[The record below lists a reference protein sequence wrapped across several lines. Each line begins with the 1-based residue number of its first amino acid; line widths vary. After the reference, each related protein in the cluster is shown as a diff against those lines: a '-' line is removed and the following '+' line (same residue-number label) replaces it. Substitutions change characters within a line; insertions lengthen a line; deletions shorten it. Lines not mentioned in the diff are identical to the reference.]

1 MNGPKDN
8 MKGSR
13 NLLLAGAVAAILSPL
28 QAALPTEVDTS
39 QWKCEQ
45 CPFQVGS
52 EVTTTVGALD
62 VSDRS
67 AKFGDYTGLDQSGG
81 YAIADVNGKSHA
93 ESGWYLAYEGHK
105 LGLDS
110 RDATVTIGKE
120 GFFSARLFYD
130 AIPKRTF
137 DDTATPFD
145 ISSTDDQLSLPA
157 GWVRASTTGGMTSLN
172 TALQPINIG
181 HDRKSAGVAFNVHLS
196 KAFGAFANFRREDK
210 EGIGYSG
217 VGNFTTALQ
226 IPEPIDSTIDS
237 YELGVQ
243 WKGESAFARLSY
255 FVQTYDNALNGL
267 TWDNPYIAF
276 NGATTGRM
284 ATAPDNEME
293 QIVFSAGAHF
303 AYDTSIGFNAS
314 LGSLSQDAALLPFT
328 TNAGLSPG
336 ALPRASLNGDA
347 DVNHYGLTLATHP
360 FDRIRVRG
368 SASYD
373 ERKDKTSSITFA
385 GGYVESDM
393 FSIPGSITPERY
405 DYKRSRGE
413 IEGEY
418 RLYDKVRLFVG
429 ARGEELKRT
438 EQDIDKTTEGT
449 GYSGI
454 RLSGLGGATLVL
466 RIGET
471 HKDAADLR
479 TPESWENPL
488 FWKYNLANRD
498 RDFGDVK
505 LSYAPAKSVT
515 LALDGQ
521 IANDIYRKSFYGLK
535 KGSDR
540 RGALNVTWM
549 PKEGLSL
556 YGDAA
561 YQQIKAE
568 QTNVGGTP
576 ANEWAATH
584 KDIYRTLGFGA
595 KYMGIADKWDL
606 QLDLAKAWSDGQINT
621 ITGAFPRNESEFK
634 SARFAVYY
642 KVNDALKLGA
652 GVRFEKLETSD
663 WALQGVQP
671 ATVTTLLALGA
682 DPYNYDVRVISFTV
696 HYDFGG
702 RKPKAE

>member
-13 NLLLAGAVAAILSPL
+13 NVLLAGAVAAVLSPL
-28 QAALPTEVDTS
+28 QAAMPAEVDTS
-39 QWKCEQ
+39 GWKCER

-52 EVTTTVGALD
+52 EGTATVGALD
-62 VSDRS
+62 VSDSS
-67 AKFGDYTGLDQSGG
+67 AKFGDYTGLDEEGG
-81 YAIADVNGKSHA
+81 YAIAAFDGRSRA
-93 ESGWYLAYEGHK
+93 ESGWFLTYEGRR

-110 RDATVTIGKE
+110 RDAAVTIGKE
-120 GFFSARLFYD
+120 GIFSARLTYD

-137 DDTATPFD
+137 DDTATPFS
-145 ISSTDDQLSLPA
+145 IGSTNDQLSLPA
-157 GWVRASTTGGMTSLN
+157 TWVRASTTGGMTSLN
-172 TALQPINIG
+172 AALQPIDIG
-181 HDRKSAGVAFNVHLS
+181 HDRESAGVAFNMRLS

-210 EGIGYSG
+210 EGVGYSG

-226 IPEPIDSTIDS
+226 IPDPVDSSTDS
-237 YELGVQ
+237 YEIGVQ
-243 WKGESAFARLSY
+243 WKGKSAFARLSY
-255 FVQTYDNALNGL
+255 SAQEYDNELNGL
-267 TWDNPYIAF
+267 TWDNPYVAF

-284 ATAPDNEME
+284 ATAPDNKME

-314 LGSLSQDAALLPFT
+314 LAQLSQDAALLPFT

-368 SASYD
+368 SAAYD
-373 ERKDKTSSITFA
+373 ERKDNTSPITFA
-385 GGYVESDM
+385 DGYVESDM
-393 FSIPGSITPERY
+393 VRIPGAITPERY
-405 DYKRSRGE
+405 DYKRLRGE

-438 EQDIDKTTEGT
+438 QQDVDKTTEGT
-449 GYSGI
+449 GYSGV
-454 RLSGLGGATLVL
+454 RLNGFGGVTLVL

-471 HKDAADLR
+471 HKDAADTR
-479 TPESWENPL
+479 TPESWENPS

-505 LSYAPAKSVT
+505 LSWAPAASVT

-521 IANDIYRKSFYGLK
+521 IANDSYRKSYYGLK
-535 KGSDR
+535 SGSDR
-540 RGALNVTWM
+540 RGAVNVTWM
-549 PKEGLSL
+549 PKEGLSI

-576 ANEWAATH
+576 PNPWAATH
-584 KDIYRTLGFGA
+584 KDIYRTLGLGA

-606 QLDLAKAWSDGQINT
+606 QLDLARAKSEGDINT
-621 ITGAFPRNESEFK
+621 ITGAFPRNESEFT

-642 KVNDALKLGA
+642 QVTDALKLGA
-652 GVRFEKLETSD
+652 GYRYEKLETSD
-663 WALQGVQP
+663 WALQDVQP
-671 ATVTTLLALGA
+671 ATLATLLALGA
-682 DPYNYDVRVISFTV
+682 DPYNYDLHVISFTV
-696 HYDFGG
+696 RYDFGG
-702 RKPKAE
+702 PKAE

>member
-13 NLLLAGAVAAILSPL
+13 NPLLAGAVAAILSPL
-28 QAALPTEVDTS
+28 QAALPAEVDTS
-39 QWKCEQ
+39 QWKCER
-45 CPFQVGS
+45 CPFQAGS
-52 EVTTTVGALD
+52 EATVTVGALD
-62 VSDRS
+62 VSESS

-81 YAIADVNGKSHA
+81 YAIADVKGKSRA
-93 ESGWYLAYEGHK
+93 GSGWYLAYEGRR

-110 RDATVTIGKE
+110 RDAAVTIGKE
-120 GFFSARLFYD
+120 GIFSTRLTYD

-137 DDTATPFD
+137 DDTATPFS
-145 ISSTDDQLSLPA
+145 IGSSGDQLSLPA
-157 GWVRASTTGGMTSLN
+157 TWVRASTTGGMTSLN
-172 TALQPINIG
+172 AALQPIDIG
-181 HDRKSAGVAFNVHLS
+181 HDRESAGVAFNLRLS

-210 EGIGYSG
+210 EGVGYGG

-226 IPEPIDSTIDS
+226 IPEPIDSTTDS

-255 FVQTYDNALNGL
+255 SVQKYDNALNSL
-267 TWDNPYIAF
+267 TWDNPYVAF

-284 ATAPDNEME
+284 ATAPGNEME
-293 QIVFSAGAHF
+293 QIVFSAGARF

-314 LGSLSQDAALLPFT
+314 LGMLSQDAALLPFT

-368 SASYD
+368 SAAYD
-373 ERKDKTSSITFA
+373 ERKDNTDPITFA
-385 GGYVESDM
+385 NGYVESDM
-393 FSIPGSITPERY
+393 VSIPGAITPERY
-405 DYKRSRGE
+405 DYKRLRGE

-418 RLYDKVRLFVG
+418 RLYDKVRLFAG

-438 EQDIDKTTEGT
+438 EQDVNKTTEGT
-449 GYSGI
+449 GYSGV
-454 RLSGLGGATLVL
+454 RLSGFGGVTLVL

-479 TPESWENPL
+479 TPESWENPS

-505 LSYAPAKSVT
+505 LSWAPAANVT

-521 IANDIYRKSFYGLK
+521 IANDIYRRSPYGLK
-535 KGSDR
+535 SGSDR
-540 RGALNVTWM
+540 RGAVNVTWM
-549 PKEGLSL
+549 PKEGLSI

-561 YQQIKAE
+561 YQEIKAE

-576 ANEWAATH
+576 PNPWAATH
-584 KDIYRTLGFGA
+584 KDTYRTLGLGA
-595 KYMGIADKWDL
+595 KYTGIADKWDL
-606 QLDLAKAWSDGQINT
+606 QLDLAKAKSEGDITT
-621 ITGAFPRNESEFK
+621 ITGAFPRTDSEFT
-634 SARFAVYY
+634 SARFVVYY
-642 KVNDALKLGA
+642 QVNDALKLGA
-652 GVRFEKLETSD
+652 GVRYEKLETSD
-663 WALQGVQP
+663 WALEGVQP
-671 ATVTTLLALGA
+671 ATLATLLALGA
-682 DPYNYDVRVISFTV
+682 DPYNYDLQVISFTMR
-696 HYDFGG
+696 YDFGG
-702 RKPKAE
+702 PKAE

>member
-1 MNGPKDN
+1 MNGPKQN

-13 NLLLAGAVAAILSPL
+13 NLLLAGAVAAILSPVRS
-28 QAALPTEVDTS
+28 ALPADVDTS
-39 QWKCEQ
+39 EWKCER

-52 EVTTTVGALD
+52 DVIATVGAGTVD
-62 VSDRS
+62 DSS

-81 YAIADVNGKSHA
+81 YAIADVNGKSRA
-93 ESGWYLAYEGHK
+93 ESGWYVAYEGHK

-120 GFFSARLFYD
+120 GIFSARLFYD

-137 DDTATPFD
+137 DDTATPFS
-145 ISSTDDQLSLPA
+145 IGSTNDQLFLPA
-157 GWVRASTTGGMTSLN
+157 AWVDAGTTSAMTYLN
-172 TALQPINIG
+172 TALQPIDIG
-181 HDRKSAGVAFNVHLS
+181 HDRESAGVAFDMRLS
-196 KAFGAFANFRREDK
+196 KAFGAFANIRREEK
-210 EGIGYSG
+210 EGVGYAG

-255 FVQTYDNALNGL
+255 FVQKYGNSLDGL
-267 TWDNPYIAF
+267 TWDNPYVPF
-276 NGATTGRM
+276 NGATTGRK
-284 ATAPDNEME
+284 ALAPDNESK
-293 QIVFSAGAHF
+293 QVVLSAGAHF
-303 AYDTSIGFNAS
+303 AWDTSIGFNAL

-368 SASYD
+368 SAAYD
-373 ERKDKTSSITFA
+373 ERKDKTSPITFA
-385 GGYVESDM
+385 NGYVESDM

-405 DYKRSRGE
+405 DYKRLRGE

-438 EQDIDKTTEGT
+438 EQDVDKTTEGT
-449 GYSGI
+449 GYSGV

-471 HKDAADLR
+471 HKNAADLR

-521 IANDIYRKSFYGLK
+521 IANDVYRKSFFGLK

-540 RGALNVTWM
+540 RGAFNVAWM
-549 PKEGLSL
+549 PKEGLSV

-584 KDIYRTLGFGA
+584 KDIYRTLGLGA

-606 QLDLAKAWSDGQINT
+606 QFDLAKAKSEGEINT

-642 KVNDALKLGA
+642 QMNDALKLGA

-671 ATVTTLLALGA
+671 ATVATLLALGA

-696 HYDFGG
+696 RYNFGG
-702 RKPKAE
+702 PQPK

>member
-8 MKGSR
+8 MNGSR

-28 QAALPTEVDTS
+28 QAAMPAEVDTS
-39 QWKCEQ
+39 GWKCER
-45 CPFQVGS
+45 CPFQAGS
-52 EVTTTVGALD
+52 EGTATIGALD
-62 VSDRS
+62 VSDSS
-67 AKFGDYTGLDQSGG
+67 AKFGDYTGLDEKGA
-81 YAIADVNGKSHA
+81 YAIAAFDGRSRT
-93 ESGWYLAYEGHK
+93 ESGWFLSYEGRR

-110 RDATVTIGKE
+110 RDAAVTIGKE
-120 GFFSARLFYD
+120 GIFSARLTYD

-137 DDTATPFD
+137 DDTATPFSID
-145 ISSTDDQLSLPA
+145 STNDQLSLPA
-157 GWVRASTTGGMTSLN
+157 TWVPASTTGGMTSLN
-172 TALQPINIG
+172 AALQPIDIG
-181 HDRKSAGVAFNVHLS
+181 HDRESAGVAFNVRLS
-196 KAFGAFANFRREDK
+196 QAFGAFANFRREDK
-210 EGIGYSG
+210 EGVGYGG

-226 IPEPIDSTIDS
+226 IPDPIDSTIDS

-243 WKGESAFARLSY
+243 WKGRSAFARLSY
-255 FVQTYDNALNGL
+255 FVQEYDNELNGL
-267 TWDNPYIAF
+267 TWDNPYVAF

-284 ATAPDNEME
+284 ATAPDNKME
-293 QIVFSAGAHF
+293 QIVFSAGANF

-314 LGSLSQDAALLPFT
+314 LATLSQDDALLPFT

-368 SASYD
+368 SAAYD
-373 ERKDKTSSITFA
+373 ERKDDTSAITFA
-385 GGYVESDM
+385 DGYVESDM

-405 DYKRSRGE
+405 DFKRLRGE

-418 RLYDKVRLFVG
+418 RLYDQVRLFVG

-449 GYSGI
+449 GYSGV
-454 RLSGLGGATLVL
+454 RLNGFGGVTLVL

-471 HKDAADLR
+471 HKDAADTR

-505 LSYAPAKSVT
+505 LSWAPVENVT

-521 IANDIYRKSFYGLK
+521 IANDDYRRSFYGLK
-535 KGSDR
+535 SGSDR
-540 RGALNVTWM
+540 RGAVNVTWM
-549 PKEGLSL
+549 PKEGLSI

-561 YQQIKAE
+561 YQEIKAE

-584 KDIYRTLGFGA
+584 KDTYRTLGLGA
-595 KYMGIADKWDL
+595 RYTGLADKWDL
-606 QLDLAKAWSDGQINT
+606 QLDLASAKSEGEINT
-621 ITGAFPRNESEFK
+621 ITGAFPQNDSEFK

-642 KVNDALKLGA
+642 QVTDALKLGA
-652 GVRFEKLETSD
+652 GVRFEKLKTSD
-663 WALQGVQP
+663 WALEGVQP
-671 ATVTTLLALGA
+671 ATLPTLLALGA
-682 DPYNYDVRVISFTV
+682 DPYNYDLHVISFTV
-696 HYDFGG
+696 RYAFGG
-702 RKPKAE
+702 PKAE